1 MNRFA
6 RKMMKAM
13 TGTAF
18 AATMRSQPPAAPEI
32 TAPELRRELERVGGA
47 MQLVDVREP
56 EEWTAG
62 HLPGSVLIPMGELGG
77 RRDELDRSR
86 PIITVCRSGRR
97 SLYSAEE
104 LLAAGFPD
112 VRSLAGGV
120 IAWVE
125 AGGRLER

>member
-1 MNRFA
+1 MNRLA
-6 RKMMKAM
+6 RKLTKAL
-13 TGTAF
+13 TGTTLAG
-18 AATMRSQPPAAPEI
+18 MVRSQPPEAPEI
-32 TAPELRRELERVGGA
+32 TAPELRRELERAGDA

-62 HLPGSVLIPMGELGG
+62 HLPDSVLIPMGELGG

-86 PIITVCRSGRR
+86 PVITVCRSGRR

-112 VRSLAGGV
+112 VRSLEGGV

-125 AGGRLER
+125 AGGQLER

>member
-1 MNRFA
+1 MNRLP
-6 RKMMKAM
+6 RKLMKAM
-13 TGTAF
+13 SGTAL
-18 AATMRSQPPAAPEI
+18 AATVRNQPPEAAEI
-32 TAPELRRELERVGGA
+32 TAPELRRELERAGDA

-86 PIITVCRSGRR
+86 PVITVCRSGRR
-97 SLYSAEE
+97 SLYSAGE

-120 IAWVE
+120 IAWVD

>member
-13 TGTAF
+13 TGTAP
-18 AATMRSQPPAAPEI
+18 AATLRSEPPDTPEI
-32 TAPELRRELERVGGA
+32 TAPELRRELERVGAA

-56 EEWTAG
+56 EEWNAG
-62 HLPGSVLIPMGELGG
+62 HLPGSVLIPMRELGG